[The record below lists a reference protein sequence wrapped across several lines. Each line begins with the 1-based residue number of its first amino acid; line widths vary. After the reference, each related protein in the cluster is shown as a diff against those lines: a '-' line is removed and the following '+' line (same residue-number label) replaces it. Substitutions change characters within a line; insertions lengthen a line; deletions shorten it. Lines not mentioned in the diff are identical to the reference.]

1 MIIKAATVQF
11 HHAPGEKAAN
21 LDRMY
26 SFCRE
31 AAEKGIQLLIFPEM
45 CITGYW
51 HIRKL
56 SRPEIEKLGEPIES
70 GPSVEKIRKWAAD
83 LSLIIGAG
91 LIEQASD
98 GSLYNCY
105 VVALPDGSLQYHRK
119 LHCFISEHM
128 KSGNR
133 YTVFP
138 THLGVTL
145 GVLTCYDNN
154 LVENCR
160 ITALLGA
167 DILLAPHQTGGC
179 ITKSPHAMGGID
191 LKLWERRR
199 EDPEAI
205 EAEFKG
211 PKGREWLMRWL
222 PARAH
227 DNGMFLLF
235 SNGVGVDDDEVRT
248 GNAMI
253 IDCYGRI
260 IAETWKAED
269 VMVTG
274 ELDTDLLEMS
284 TGRRWI
290 RGRRPELYGKITEKT
305 GKELD
310 PRTARFS

>member
-11 HHAPGEKAAN
+11 HHTPGDKAAN

-56 SRPEIEKLGEPIES
+56 SRPEIEKLGEPIET

-138 THLGVTL
+138 THLGVKL

-179 ITKSPHAMGGID
+179 ITKSPMQ
-191 LKLWERRR
+191 W
-199 EDPEAI
+199 
-205 EAEFKG
+205 AE
-211 PKGREWLMRWL
+211 LI
-222 PARAH
+222 
-227 DNGMFLLF
+227 
-235 SNGVGVDDDEVRT
+235 SSC
-248 GNAMI
+248 GNA
-253 IDCYGRI
+253 DGK
-260 IAETWKAED
+260 TP
-269 VMVTG
+269 
-274 ELDTDLLEMS
+274 
-284 TGRRWI
+284 RR
-290 RGRRPELYGKITEKT
+290 
-305 GKELD
+305 
-310 PRTARFS
+310 

>member
-1 MIIKAATVQF
+1 MIIQAATVQF
-11 HHAPGEKAAN
+11 QHTPGDKIAN
-21 LDRMY
+21 LDRIY
-26 SFCRE
+26 SFCKK
-31 AAEKGIQLLIFPEM
+31 AAEKAIEILIFPEM

-56 SRPEIEKLGEPIES
+56 SRPQLVTLAEPIET
-70 GPSVEKIRKWAAD
+70 GPSVEKLTKWAAE

-91 LIEQASD
+91 LIEQA
-98 GSLYNCY
+98 
-105 VVALPDGSLQYHRK
+105 PDGSLHYHRK

-128 KSGNR
+128 KSGSS

-179 ITKSPHAMGGID
+179 RTKSPHAMGGID
-191 LKLWERRR
+191 LRLWEHRR

-205 EAEFKG
+205 EKEFKG

-222 PARAH
+222 PA
-227 DNGMFLLF
+227 LF
-235 SNGVGVDDDEVRT
+235 
-248 GNAMI
+248 A
-253 IDCYGRI
+253 
-260 IAETWKAED
+260 
-269 VMVTG
+269 
-274 ELDTDLLEMS
+274 
-284 TGRRWI
+284 
-290 RGRRPELYGKITEKT
+290 
-305 GKELD
+305 
-310 PRTARFS
+310 